1 MPKLRASLPVLSA
14 LPAFDEKTG
23 DLTVVIETPKGSG
36 NKYDYDAQCGA
47 FRLADVMH
55 EGQTF
60 PYDFG
65 FVPATLAEDG
75 DPLDVVVLM
84 DAPVPTGCVL
94 TARLLGAIEA
104 KQRKNKNGKA
114 WERNDRLLAV
124 ATHARTHQHIMGLAD
139 LRPHELDEIETFF
152 VNYAGTKGKTFRPL
166 KRAGAKA
173 ARKLVKHGMKAFAK
187 QKG

>member
-1 MPKLRASLPVLSA
+1 MPRPRVTLPVLSA
-14 LPAFDEKTG
+14 LPAFDDETG
-23 DLTVVIETPKGSG
+23 DLNVVIETPKGSG
-36 NKYDYDAQCGA
+36 NKYDYDARCDA
-47 FRLADVMH
+47 FRLADAMH

-75 DPLDVVVLM
+75 DPLDVLVLM
-84 DAPVPTGCVL
+84 DAPVPMGCVL
-94 TARLLGAIEA
+94 TARLVGAIEA
-104 KQRKNKNGKA
+104 KQRKNGKA

-124 ATHARTHQHIMGLAD
+124 ATHARTHQHIKGLDD

-152 VNYAGTKGKTFRPL
+152 VNYAGTKGKTFKPM

-173 ARKLVKHGMKAFAK
+173 ARKLVKQGMKAFSK
-187 QKG
+187 QRG